1 MASKK
6 ASRAVSPPRFDLSGL
21 RMRPIRERRH
31 LVRADRFARL
41 PDPIPGF
48 RGFLD
53 SLPDV
58 HAGEAWKVLVGGIAK
73 AHRAGRPVVL
83 ALGAHVIKCGLSPVV
98 LDLMRRRIVTAVALN
113 GAGAIHDLEVAS
125 IGETSEDVAKTLL
138 DGTFGLVHETPAEMN
153 RAAARASRG
162 KIGFG
167 RALGEL
173 VVAEKMPRRDL
184 SLLAAGVELDVPVTV
199 HVCIGA
205 DTVHLHPET
214 DGAALGEATLR
225 DFRRICE
232 VVSTL
237 DGGVWANVGCAVV
250 LPEVFLKAVSAALN
264 LGFRLDG
271 LLTADLDMIRHY
283 RPMTNVVQRPP
294 GRGISIVGQH
304 EILLPLLRQSLLALL
319 EGT

>member
-1 MASKK
+1 LPSKK
-6 ASRAVSPPRFDLSGL
+6 TSGEERRFDLSKL
-21 RMRPIRERRH
+21 RMRPIREREH
-31 LVRADRFARL
+31 LVRAERFARL
-41 PDPIPGF
+41 PDAIPGF
-48 RGFLD
+48 GGFVE

-58 HAGEAWKVLVGGIAK
+58 YAGADWKTFVRRIVEARRG
-73 AHRAGRPVVL
+73 GRPVVL
-83 ALGAHVIKCGLSPVV
+83 ALGAHVVKCGLSPVI
-98 LDLMRRRIVTAVALN
+98 LDLMRRRIVTALALN
-113 GAGAIHDLEVAS
+113 GAGAIHDLEVAA

-138 DGTFGLVHETPAEMN
+138 DGTFGLVRETPELMN
-153 RAAARASRG
+153 RAAARACRE

-167 RALGEL
+167 CALGEI
-173 VVAEKMPRRDL
+173 VREEKLARRDL

-205 DTVHLHPET
+205 DTVHLHPGT

-232 VVSTL
+232 IVAGL

-264 LGFRLDG
+264 LGYRLDG
-271 LLTADLDMIRHY
+271 ILTVDLDMIRHY

-304 EILLPLLRQSLLALL
+304 EILLPLLRQSLLAHL
-319 EGT
+319 ERA